1 MMWSQYALL
10 HNFRE
15 INSCTFFL
23 LPLTLFSSDQ
33 NVSSQTCYLH
43 ANYTGV
49 EDTHSET
56 VTFTRDYLSWYH
68 SITKDSGVIWRT
80 HEVLH
85 FLRQVPK
92 CAVKLHI
99 KISHFTL
106 GQTLQWGWILCS
118 VFWEQQSL
126 LNGNSWEQQEQMT
139 LFPTVQVCFWL
150 QIEAIKRTA
159 QPCQTRSSTCGA
171 MFIQKCSEA
180 VACNNTDHSNGQ
192 FLLWKHLYFSCQAG
206 HELL

>member
-1 MMWSQYALL
+1 MQDESICLIHSRGLPTRLTWLRWKWFYHSRGDITYDVIPICITSQLQRNKFLY
-10 HNFRE
+10 
-15 INSCTFFL
+15 FFF

-106 GQTLQWGWILCS
+106 GQTLQWG
-118 VFWEQQSL
+118 
-126 LNGNSWEQQEQMT
+126 
-139 LFPTVQVCFWL
+139 
-150 QIEAIKRTA
+150 
-159 QPCQTRSSTCGA
+159 
-171 MFIQKCSEA
+171 
-180 VACNNTDHSNGQ
+180 
-192 FLLWKHLYFSCQAG
+192 
-206 HELL
+206 